1 MGDKNKLYK
10 CKESRL
16 TYNAGYLLRQIGEGL
31 AQGKLTIACDCGE
44 VDVAVSNEAEVEVEV
59 VEKMVD
65 GGMKR
70 KLQIELKWFVPEGE
84 AE

>member
-10 CKESRL
+10 CEESRL
-16 TYNAGYLLRQIGEGL
+16 TYNAGHLLRQIGEGL
-31 AQGKLTIACDCGE
+31 AQGKLTIACDCGS
-44 VDVAVSNEAEVEVEV
+44 VDVPVSNEAEVEVAV
-59 VEKMVD
+59 VEKATE

-70 KLQIELKWFVPEGE
+70 KLEIELKWFVPGE